1 MTDFAHVPSA
11 FLRAVL
17 DGSERNIKA
26 ISGAAYATEF
36 AFQDDW
42 RNHSIDEAA
51 TIARENAIEAMTD
64 CLLEFDVDGAIDALR
79 AYWSV

>member
-1 MTDFAHVPSA
+1 MQTYAHVNSA
-11 FLRAVL
+11 FIRSIL

-36 AFQDDW
+36 AFQEDW
-42 RNHSIDEAA
+42 RNHSIDETV

-64 CLLEFDVDGAIDALR
+64 CLLVFDVDGAIDALR

>member
-1 MTDFAHVPSA
+1 MTDFEHVPSA

-36 AFQDDW
+36 AFHDAW
-42 RNHSIDEAA
+42 RAHHIDEAA

-64 CLLEFDVDGAIDALR
+64 CLLEFDADGAVAALR
-79 AYWSV
+79 AYWRI